1 MRDND
6 FINQETIREYIN
18 SSFEEKVRANP
29 LMVRM
34 GIGMRDQVIKVKES
48 TETAA
53 SQQAAFTR
61 RISMVI
67 KSPGKVEPTPSE
79 LARSTN

>member
-61 RISMVI
+61 RIYMVI

-79 LARSTN
+79 LARSAN

>member
-53 SQQAAFTR
+53 S
-61 RISMVI
+61 
-67 KSPGKVEPTPSE
+67 
-79 LARSTN
+79 

>member
-1 MRDND
+1 MREND

-53 SQQAAFTR
+53 SQQAVFTR

-67 KSPGKVEPTPSE
+67 KSPGKFEPTPSE
-79 LARSTN
+79 LARSSN